1 MSQILQTLDEVLFA
15 NLDVTTGAISW
26 LIVNMAGN
34 HEAQSRLHTEMSS
47 ALGPGG
53 SADSE
58 AFQNY
63 VNWSGTFLAAC
74 VAESSRVR
82 PVAAFSVPQAPPTDR
97 VVGGFRIPGGT
108 SVMVDAYAL
117 NIRNPFW
124 GADSAAF
131 RPERWESLK
140 ASETRYQMW
149 RFGFGPRVC
158 MGRHIAEK
166 MLRVV
171 LALLVWDSELGL
183 RGRGLEGGGSFDT
196 DPVSWITHPDVSVEC
211 RPRH

>member
-1 MSQILQTLDEVLFA
+1 
-15 NLDVTTGAISW
+15 
-26 LIVNMAGN
+26 MASN
-34 HEAQSRLHTEMSS
+34 REAQSRLHTEMSS
-47 ALGPGG
+47 ALGTEGP
-53 SADSE
+53 SDSE
-58 AFQNY
+58 AFHNY
-63 VNWSGTFLAAC
+63 VNSSGTFLAAC

-97 VVGGFRIPGGT
+97 VVGGFRIPGRT

-117 NIRNPFW
+117 NVRNSFW
-124 GADSAAF
+124 GAAQDSASF
-131 RPERWESLK
+131 RPERWETLK

-171 LALLVWDSELGL
+171 LALLVWNSELGL
-183 RGRGLEGGGSFDT
+183 KGRGLEGGGSFDT
-196 DPVSWITHPDVSVEC
+196 DPASWITHPDVSVEC
-211 RPRH
+211 RPRR